1 MLERTVQKAKAQS
14 SQTAQSYNITY
25 VPDNKGYVDS
35 TESTEL
41 AKICDLLLKSNAHLL
56 LWSLSMVL
64 TIILI

>member
-25 VPDNKGYVDS
+25 VPDNKGHVDS

-56 LWSLSMVL
+56 L
-64 TIILI
+64 